1 MWHQKK
7 MMWVGRMDG
16 RSGKNISIPLSP
28 NLWIQTKPNQNKLD
42 KNKQLVQVYLSHM
55 HAAANEEGFCRRYAT
70 YSSVFKLSL
79 LPFKLHLA
87 IHFIKK
93 NTNIIYLIVIKF
105 IIKN

>member
-93 NTNIIYLIVIKF
+93 KYKYHISYCD
-105 IIKN
+105 

>member
-1 MWHQKK
+1 VAPEKND
-7 MMWVGRMDG
+7 VGWTYGWTKRQEYLNTSLPQPVD
-16 RSGKNISIPLSP
+16 P
-28 NLWIQTKPNQNKLD
+28 NQTKPNQNKLD

-93 NTNIIYLIVIKF
+93 KYKYHISYCD
-105 IIKN
+105 

>member
-1 MWHQKK
+1 
-7 MMWVGRMDG
+7 MDEAA
-16 RSGKNISIPLSP
+16 RISQYLSPP

-93 NTNIIYLIVIKF
+93 IK
-105 IIKN
+105 ISYILL